1 MRKKQQ
7 QQNNNYK
14 TKSKTRDGKASRG
27 IPDRSY
33 LSAKW
38 KGTFTVFTLPDTGS
52 TRQIW

>member
-1 MRKKQQ
+1 MEKLAEGQL
-7 QQNNNYK
+7 
-14 TKSKTRDGKASRG
+14 DE
-27 IPDRSY
+27 SY